1 MQLIRAVISFRHTV
15 RLPGSLPWKERK
27 EVNALYEPFC
37 SDPSRVLL
45 LLVIGWWVFLQA
57 TSLATSACSLPSLA
71 TILGSAYKSTAGRS
85 NLLDR
90 TGQL

>member
-1 MQLIRAVISFRHTV
+1 MRKRVCASVYLSSAPKKELIFMGVVLVFFFLPFSVAV
-15 RLPGSLPWKERK
+15 
-27 EVNALYEPFC
+27 
-37 SDPSRVLL
+37 L
-45 LLVIGWWVFLQA
+45 LLVIGWWVFPQA
-57 TSLATSACSLPSLA
+57 TSLAASACSLPSLA

>member
-1 MQLIRAVISFRHTV
+1 MSSGAVVIFRHAV
-15 RLPGSLPWKERK
+15 RLPGSLARRERK
-27 EVNALYEPFC
+27 EINALYEPFC

-45 LLVIGWWVFLQA
+45 LLVIGWWVFPQA
-57 TSLATSACSLPSLA
+57 TSLAASACSLPSLA